1 MQKSRVKEIMK
12 KAAVIPEKGKLYAL
26 LHKEQDFTAL
36 YNFLLSKYQGR
47 EDCPALLLLD
57 NCNPSIIKDCNGLEA
72 VILDRNSDNHKR
84 EIKNIIRKP
93 GVVTD
98 SKAFETFWLS
108 DNRYDIL
115 YRLLLDICSL
125 LKIPAPAV
133 FFPERMP
140 STLKNGMEARGLS
153 YPGDKPYTTDI
164 FVRGT
169 MDSPSIIKTLSHEL
183 RHAWQHKYHNDWF
196 DDYTTEKSGNEYA
209 LQKAEI
215 DADAFAYLF
224 MEQYGVK
231 YKLSNLGEK
240 VYKALLIR
248 MAEIRDERVFDGYRP
263 ILLE

>member
-1 MQKSRVKEIMK
+1 MQNSRVKEIMK

-47 EDCPALLLLD
+47 EDCPALLFLD
-57 NCNPSIIKDCNGLEA
+57 DCNPSIIKDRNGLEA
-72 VILDRNSDNHKR
+72 VILDRNSDNLKR

-98 SKAFETFWLS
+98 CKAFETFWVS

-115 YRLLLDICSL
+115 YRIVLDICSL
-125 LKIPAPAV
+125 LKIPAPAI
-133 FFPERMP
+133 FLSKRMP

-164 FVRGT
+164 FVKGT

-196 DDYTTEKSGNEYA
+196 DDYSTEKSGNEYA

-215 DADAFAYLF
+215 DADAFAYLYL
-224 MEQYGVK
+224 EQYGMH
-231 YKLSNLGEK
+231 YILSDLGETIF
-240 VYKALLIR
+240 KALSKR
-248 MAEIRDERVFDGYRP
+248 MDEIREQKLFVDYHP
-263 ILLE
+263 IFLE